1 MNCVP
6 SEGASVENRAVLTK
20 LRLMR
25 PARKLTRNEA
35 RRVAERQASKLLR
48 LRAALEAPIP
58 EEAITHLARVEVY
71 RDDLGS
77 LSGVSHW
84 NGAHWC
90 IAINARHA
98 LVRQRFTLAH
108 EFAHILDAPYRRVV
122 REDNAEEVADYFAA
136 SLLMPKRLVKR
147 AWAQGIQE
155 TPALARHFNVSMSAM
170 RRRLDELHIGDVAD
184 VPRLRGGCGG
194 VVTPP
199 RPTTKYEG
207 NYEYH
212 LAH

>member
-1 MNCVP
+1 M
-6 SEGASVENRAVLTK
+6 ENRGVLTK

-58 EEAITHLARVEVY
+58 EEAITHLARIEVY

-122 REDNAEEVADYFAA
+122 REDHAEEVADYFAA

-147 AWAQGIQE
+147 AWAQGVQE

-170 RRRLDELHIGDVAD
+170 RWRLDELHIGDVAD
-184 VPRLRGGCGG
+184 APHLGGRCGG
-194 VVTPP
+194 IVTAP
-199 RPTTKYEG
+199 RSTAIYEG
-207 NYEYH
+207 SHEYQ
-212 LAH
+212 LAD